1 MDSQDRRAD
10 LKRLVDT
17 LRRVTTAVQILPFIY
32 SAISIIL
39 LAVYNIVPEGV
50 QMILDTLFYVSP
62 VTIVA
67 FLLLSK
73 LLHMCKWHKTACIL
87 PMVPQA
93 VSLTDY
99 YIINLTIPEVLVA
112 NSLIIVMSA
121 LLLIAAYKVF
131 FK

>member
-1 MDSQDRRAD
+1 MDSQDRRTD

-39 LAVYNIVPEGV
+39 LAVYNIIPEGV

-87 PMVPQA
+87 PVVPQA

-99 YIINLTIPEVLVA
+99 YIINLTIPEVWVA

>member
-99 YIINLTIPEVLVA
+99 YIINLTIPEVWVA

>member
-32 SAISIIL
+32 SAISIVL
-39 LAVYNIVPEGV
+39 LAVYNIVPESV
-50 QMILDTLFYVSP
+50 QMLLDTLFYVSP
-62 VTIVA
+62 VTVIA

-73 LLHMCKWHKTACIL
+73 LLHMCVWHKSACVL

-99 YIINLTIPEVLVA
+99 YIINLTVPEVWVA
-112 NSLIIVMSA
+112 NTLIVAMSA
-121 LLLIAAYKVF
+121 ILLVAAYKVF

>member
-1 MDSQDRRAD
+1 
-10 LKRLVDT
+10 
-17 LRRVTTAVQILPFIY
+17 
-32 SAISIIL
+32 
-39 LAVYNIVPEGV
+39 
-50 QMILDTLFYVSP
+50 MILDTLFYVSP

-93 VSLTDY
+93 VSITDY
-99 YIINLTIPEVLVA
+99 YIINLTIPEVWVA

>member
-93 VSLTDY
+93 VSITDY
-99 YIINLTIPEVLVA
+99 YIINLTIPEVWVA